1 MNVTG
6 VKTNEKVMMT
16 LRLPVDTYWDL
27 LDKVQSMKKEK
38 HGYSINQYLTELI
51 EKDISGKK

>member
-27 LDKVQSMKKEK
+27 LDRVQLLKKEK

>member
-6 VKTNEKVMMT
+6 VKTNEKVVMT

-27 LDKVQSMKKEK
+27 LDKVQFIKKEK

-51 EKDISGKK
+51 EKDITGKK